1 MTADDPTGPHDEA
14 QQREAIAHRERK
26 AHAAPEA
33 PETNEDEG
41 TIS

>member
-1 MTADDPTGPHDEA
+1 MTDDDLPHEVA

-33 PETNEDEG
+33 APETNEEG

>member
-1 MTADDPTGPHDEA
+1 MTDDDLPHEVA

-33 PETNEDEG
+33 ETNEEG